1 MRINYDLH
9 DLQAFVAVA
18 ERASFRQAAADMYL
32 SQSALSRR
40 IEKLE
45 EGLGVKL
52 FERTTRRVQLTNVG
66 QTFLVN
72 VRTALDGLEDA
83 VLGVADL
90 AAHRTGS
97 VTLACV
103 PSAVWHFLP
112 KVLKEFSERFPRIR
126 VRVHD
131 ESAQNVLN
139 LVLAGEADFG
149 INFAGAEDAEIVFDP
164 IYEERYVLAMRR
176 DHPLARRKELTW
188 RDAVGERFLAL
199 AKSSGNRSVID
210 AALAGVEKHPFIFC
224 EVNHVS
230 GVLALVEA
238 GMGVAAVPG
247 LSVLPGRP
255 DTIVGVPLAKPAIH
269 RTLGLISK
277 RNHSMPPAARTLFE
291 MLSAALGDKSIKKR
305 QAVVPRARAKAE
317 APRRSSRTG

>member
-1 MRINYDLH
+1 MRINYDIH

-18 ERASFRQAAADMYL
+18 ERGSFRQAATDLFL

-72 VRTALDGLEDA
+72 VRTALDNLEDA

-90 AAHRTGS
+90 AAHRTGTI
-97 VTLACV
+97 TLACV

-112 KVLKEFSERFPRIR
+112 QVLTRFSARFPRIR
-126 VRVHD
+126 VRIHD
-131 ESAQNVLN
+131 ESAQDVLN
-139 LVLAGEADFG
+139 LVLGGEADFG
-149 INFAGAEDAEIVFDP
+149 INFTGAENPEIVFEP
-164 IYEERYVLAMRR
+164 IYVEKYVLAMRR
-176 DHPLARRKELTW
+176 DHPLAKRRSLSWKETV
-188 RDAVGERFLAL
+188 DERYISV

-210 AALAGVEKHPFIFC
+210 AALAGVEKHPLISW

-238 GMGVAAVPG
+238 GMGVAAVPN
-247 LSVLPGRP
+247 LSVLPGRQ
-255 DTIVGVPLAKPAIH
+255 DIVIGVPLVNPEIK
-269 RTLGLISK
+269 RTLGLICK
-277 RNHSMPPAARTLFE
+277 RKHSMAPAARTLFE
-291 MLSAALGDKSIKKR
+291 MLVEALVKRPLTTLDEGD
-305 QAVVPRARAKAE
+305 P
-317 APRRSSRTG
+317 G

>member
-18 ERASFRQAAADMYL
+18 ERASFRQAATDLFL

-112 KVLKEFSERFPRIR
+112 KVLKQFSERFPRIR

-131 ESAQNVLN
+131 ESAQDVLN

-149 INFAGAEDAEIVFDP
+149 INFTGAEDAEIEFQP

-176 DHPLARRKELTW
+176 DHPLARRKELKWKDT
-188 RDAVGERFLAL
+188 VGERFLSV

-210 AALAGVEKHPFIFC
+210 AALAGVEKHPFVFC

-238 GMGVAAVPG
+238 GMGVAAVPA
-247 LSVLPGRP
+247 LSVLPGKP
-255 DTIVGVPLAKPAIH
+255 DTIVGVPLAGPAIH

-277 RNHSMPPAARTLFE
+277 RHHSMPPAARTLFE
-291 MLSAALGDKSIKKR
+291 MLSEALVDKP
-305 QAVVPRARAKAE
+305 PRARTKA
-317 APRRSSRTG
+317 AASRRSNRTG

>member
-18 ERASFRQAAADMYL
+18 QRASFRQAAADLFL

-40 IEKLE
+40 IDKLE
-45 EGLGVKL
+45 DSLGVKL

-112 KVLKEFSERFPRIR
+112 DVLARFSERFPRIR

-131 ESAQNVLN
+131 ESAQDVLN
-139 LVLAGEADFG
+139 LVLAGVADFG
-149 INFAGAEDAEIVFDP
+149 INFTGAENPEIEFEP
-164 IYEERYVLAMRR
+164 IYVESYVLAMRSS
-176 DHPLARRKELTW
+176 HPLAGRKELSWKETMN
-188 RDAVGERFLAL
+188 ERYISVAT
-199 AKSSGNRSVID
+199 SSGNRTVID
-210 AALAGVEKHPFIFC
+210 AALAGVEKHPVILC

-247 LSVLPGRP
+247 LSVLPGRQ
-255 DTIVGVPLAKPAIH
+255 DTIVGVPLVNPAIH
-269 RTLGLISK
+269 RTLGLIAK
-277 RNHSMPPAARTLFE
+277 RNHTMAPAARTLFD
-291 MLSAALGDKSIKKR
+291 MLREALVKP
-305 QAVVPRARAKAE
+305 Q
-317 APRRSSRTG
+317 

>member
-18 ERASFRQAAADMYL
+18 ERASFRQAAADLFL

-40 IEKLE
+40 IDKLE
-45 EGLGVKL
+45 ESLGVKL

-90 AAHRTGS
+90 AALRTGS

-112 KVLKEFSERFPRIR
+112 DVLARFSERFPRIR

-131 ESAQNVLN
+131 ESAQDVLN

-149 INFAGAEDAEIVFDP
+149 INFTGAENPEIEFEPV
-164 IYEERYVLAMRR
+164 YVESYVLAMRA
-176 DHPLARRKELTW
+176 DHRLARRKKLSWKETV
-188 RDAVGERFLAL
+188 DERYISV
-199 AKSSGNRSVID
+199 AKSSGNRTVID
-210 AALAGVEKHPFIFC
+210 AALAGVEKHPVILC

-238 GMGVAAVPG
+238 GLGVAAVPG
-247 LSVLPGRP
+247 LSVLPGRSG
-255 DTIVGVPLAKPAIH
+255 TIVGVPLVNPAIH
-269 RTLGLISK
+269 RTLGLIAK
-277 RNHSMPPAARTLFE
+277 RKHSMAPAARTLFE
-291 MLSAALGDKSIKKR
+291 MLREALVK
-305 QAVVPRARAKAE
+305 
-317 APRRSSRTG
+317 T

>member
-9 DLQAFVAVA
+9 DLHAFVAVA
-18 ERASFRQAAADMYL
+18 ERASFRQAAADLFL

-90 AAHRTGS
+90 AAHRTGT

-112 KVLKEFSERFPRIR
+112 DVLKQFSQRFPRIR

-131 ESAQNVLN
+131 ESAQDVLN
-139 LVLAGEADFG
+139 LVLSGEADFG
-149 INFAGAEDAEIVFDP
+149 INFTGAEDPEVVFEP
-164 IYEERYVLAMRR
+164 IYVERYVLAMRR
-176 DHPLARRKELTW
+176 DHPLARRKSLSWKET
-188 RDAVGERFLAL
+188 VGERYISV
-199 AKSSGNRSVID
+199 AKSSGNRSVLD
-210 AALAGVEKHPFIFC
+210 AALAGVEKHPLISC

-255 DTIVGVPLAKPAIH
+255 DSIVGVPLVNPPVE

-277 RNHSMPPAARTLFE
+277 RNHSMAPAARTLFE
-291 MLSAALGDKSIKKR
+291 MLADALVKKKR
-305 QAVVPRARAKAE
+305 RPLRPA
-317 APRRSSRTG
+317 

>member
-18 ERASFRQAAADMYL
+18 ERASFRQAAADLFL

-40 IEKLE
+40 IDKLE
-45 EGLGVKL
+45 EALGVKL
-52 FERTTRRVQLTNVG
+52 FERTTRRVRLTNVG

-72 VRTALDGLEDA
+72 VRAALDGLEDA

-90 AAHRTGS
+90 AAHRTGT

-112 KVLKEFSERFPRIR
+112 AVLKQFSERFPRIR

-131 ESAQNVLN
+131 ESAQDVLN
-139 LVLAGEADFG
+139 LVLNGEADFG
-149 INFAGAEDAEIVFDP
+149 INFTGSENPEIVFEP
-164 IYEERYVLAMRR
+164 IYVESYVLAMRS
-176 DHPLARRKELTW
+176 DHPLAKRKKLSWKET
-188 RDAVGERFLAL
+188 VGERYISV

-210 AALAGVEKHPFIFC
+210 AALAGVEKHPVIFC

-230 GVLALVEA
+230 GVLALVDA

-255 DTIVGVPLAKPAIH
+255 GGIVGVPLVNPQIK

-277 RNHSMPPAARTLFE
+277 RHHSMAPAARTLFE
-291 MLSAALGDKSIKKR
+291 MLAETLSKR
-305 QAVVPRARAKAE
+305 TPADA
-317 APRRSSRTG
+317 S

>member
-18 ERASFRQAAADMYL
+18 ERASFRQAAADLFL

-45 EGLGVKL
+45 DGLGVKL

-66 QTFLVN
+66 QAFLLN

-90 AAHRTGS
+90 AAHRTGT

-112 KVLKEFSERFPRIR
+112 AVLKEFSERFPRIR

-131 ESAQNVLN
+131 ESAQDVLN

-149 INFAGAEDAEIVFDP
+149 INFAGAEEADIVFEP
-164 IYEERYVLAMRR
+164 IFKERYVLAMRH
-176 DHPLARRKELTW
+176 DHPLARRKSLSW
-188 RDAVGERFLAL
+188 KDIAGERIVSV

-210 AALAGVEKHPFIFC
+210 AALAGVEKHPAIFC

-247 LSVLPGRP
+247 LSVLPERP
-255 DTIVGVPLAKPAIH
+255 DAIVGVPLMNPAIH

-277 RNHSMPPAARTLFE
+277 RNHSMAPAARTLFD
-291 MLSAALGDKSIKKR
+291 MLSKALVKKQAAGRKKV
-305 QAVVPRARAKAE
+305 QP
-317 APRRSSRTG
+317 PG

>member
-9 DLQAFVAVA
+9 DLHAFVAVA
-18 ERASFRQAAADMYL
+18 ERASFRQAAADLFL

-45 EGLGVKL
+45 EALGVKL

-66 QTFLVN
+66 QAFLVN

-90 AAHRTGS
+90 AAHRTGT

-112 KVLKEFSERFPRIR
+112 EVLKQFSERFPRIR

-131 ESAQNVLN
+131 ESAQDVLN

-149 INFAGAEDAEIVFDP
+149 INFTGAEDPEIVFEP
-164 IYEERYVLAMRR
+164 VYVERYVLAMRR
-176 DHPLARRKELTW
+176 DHPLARRKTLSWKDT
-188 RDAVGERFLAL
+188 VGERYISV

-210 AALAGVEKHPFIFC
+210 AALAGVEKHPLIFC

-255 DTIVGVPLAKPAIH
+255 DSIVGVPLVNPSIE

-277 RNHSMPPAARTLFE
+277 RNHSMAPAARTLFD
-291 MLSAALGDKSIKKR
+291 MLSDTLVKKKR
-305 QAVVPRARAKAE
+305 RPVKPA
-317 APRRSSRTG
+317 

>member
-18 ERASFRQAAADMYL
+18 ERASFRRAADDLFL

-66 QTFLVN
+66 QAFLLN

-90 AAHRTGS
+90 AAHRTGT

-112 KVLKEFSERFPRIR
+112 EVLKDFSERFPRIR

-131 ESAQNVLN
+131 ESAQDVLN

-149 INFAGAEDAEIVFDP
+149 INFTGAEDAEIVFEP
-164 IYEERYVLAMRR
+164 IYKERYVLAMRH
-176 DHPLARRKELTW
+176 DHRLAQRKSLNWKEL
-188 RDAVGERFLAL
+188 AGERFVSV

-210 AALAGVEKHPFIFC
+210 AALAGVEKHPAIFC

-247 LSVLPGRP
+247 LSVLPERP
-255 DTIVGVPLAKPAIH
+255 DSIVGVPLVNPAIH

-277 RNHSMPPAARTLFE
+277 RNHSMAPAARTLFD
-291 MLSAALGDKSIKKR
+291 MLSKTLIKR
-305 QAVVPRARAKAE
+305 P
-317 APRRSSRTG
+317 SSGRKGPKPPA

>member
-18 ERASFRQAAADMYL
+18 ERASFRQAAADLFL

-45 EGLGVKL
+45 EALGVKL

-66 QTFLVN
+66 QAFLVN

-90 AAHRTGS
+90 AAHRTGT

-112 KVLKEFSERFPRIR
+112 EVLSQFSARFPRIR

-131 ESAQNVLN
+131 ESAQDVLN

-149 INFAGAEDAEIVFDP
+149 INFTGAEEAEIVFEP
-164 IYEERYVLAMRR
+164 IFEERYVLAMRR
-176 DHPLARRKELTW
+176 DHPLARRKSLSWKDT
-188 RDAVGERFLAL
+188 VGERYISV

-210 AALAGVEKHPFIFC
+210 AALAGVEKHPLVFC

-255 DTIVGVPLAKPAIH
+255 DGIIGVPLVNPAVH

-277 RNHSMPPAARTLFE
+277 RNHAMAPAARTLFD
-291 MLSAALGDKSIKKR
+291 MLAAALVKKKR
-305 QAVVPRARAKAE
+305 RPAKPA
-317 APRRSSRTG
+317 

>member
-9 DLQAFVAVA
+9 DLHAFVAVA
-18 ERASFRQAAADMYL
+18 ERASFRQAAADLFL

-66 QTFLVN
+66 QAFLLN

-90 AAHRTGS
+90 AAHRTGT

-112 KVLKEFSERFPRIR
+112 AVLSDFSARFPRIR

-131 ESAQNVLN
+131 ESAQDVLN

-149 INFAGAEDAEIVFDP
+149 INFTGAEEAEIVFQP

-176 DHPLARRKELTW
+176 DHPLARRKTLNWKDT
-188 RDAVGERFLAL
+188 VGERYISV

-210 AALAGVEKHPFIFC
+210 AALAGVEKHPSVFC

-255 DTIVGVPLAKPAIH
+255 DSIVGVPLVNPAIH

-277 RNHSMPPAARTLFE
+277 RKHVMAPAARTLFE
-291 MLSAALGDKSIKKR
+291 MLAAALVKKQRRPAAAER
-305 QAVVPRARAKAE
+305 QA
-317 APRRSSRTG
+317 

>member
-18 ERASFRQAAADMYL
+18 ERASFRQAATDLFL

-45 EGLGVKL
+45 QGLGVKL

-66 QTFLVN
+66 QAFLLN

-90 AAHRTGS
+90 AAHRTGT

-112 KVLKEFSERFPRIR
+112 GVLREFSERFPRIR

-131 ESAQNVLN
+131 ESAQDVLN

-149 INFAGAEDAEIVFDP
+149 INFTGAEDAEIVFEP
-164 IYEERYVLAMRR
+164 IYKERYVLAMRH
-176 DHPLARRKELTW
+176 DHRLAHRKSLNW
-188 RDAVGERFLAL
+188 KDLAGERFVSV

-210 AALAGVEKHPFIFC
+210 AALAGVEKHPAIFC

-247 LSVLPGRP
+247 LSVLPERP
-255 DTIVGVPLAKPAIH
+255 DSIVGVPLVNPAIH

-277 RNHSMPPAARTLFE
+277 RNHAMAPAARTLFE
-291 MLSAALGDKSIKKR
+291 MLSKTLIKRPGSGRKGS
-305 QAVVPRARAKAE
+305 ASPA
-317 APRRSSRTG
+317 

>member
-18 ERASFRQAAADMYL
+18 QRASFRQAAADLFL

-40 IEKLE
+40 IDKLE
-45 EGLGVKL
+45 DSLGVKL

-112 KVLKEFSERFPRIR
+112 DVLARFSERFPRIR

-131 ESAQNVLN
+131 ESAQDVLN
-139 LVLAGEADFG
+139 LVLAGVADFG
-149 INFAGAEDAEIVFDP
+149 INFTGAENPEIEFEP
-164 IYEERYVLAMRR
+164 IYVESYVLAMRSS
-176 DHPLARRKELTW
+176 HPLAGRKEISWKETM
-188 RDAVGERFLAL
+188 DERYISVAT
-199 AKSSGNRSVID
+199 SSGNRTVID
-210 AALAGVEKHPFIFC
+210 AALAGVEKHPVILC

-247 LSVLPGRP
+247 LSVLPGRQ
-255 DTIVGVPLAKPAIH
+255 DTIVGVPLVNPAIH
-269 RTLGLISK
+269 RTLGLIAK
-277 RNHSMPPAARTLFE
+277 RNHTMAPAARTLFD
-291 MLSAALGDKSIKKR
+291 MLREALVKP
-305 QAVVPRARAKAE
+305 Q
-317 APRRSSRTG
+317 